1 MDQNRV
7 RKRRFPWENYL
18 LAGMILFGAMILFV
32 PAMPLDRTAEARM
45 AATCS
50 DLDVIQTVLKAYKA
64 DTGSFPTGTNG
75 LLDLV
80 RLPTGVTNWHG
91 PYLDSLPKDPW
102 GHEYIYTIPGK
113 NPTPNYP
120 YDLCSPGPHG
130 NNPIY
135 AHPPHIMTL
144 K

>member
-1 MDQNRV
+1 MRIPRILV
-7 RKRRFPWENYL
+7 TVVVLICL
-18 LAGMILFGAMILFV
+18 LFFLIV
-32 PAMPLDRTAEARM
+32 PKMGSNHSATM
-45 AATCS
+45 AATYS
-50 DLDVIQTVLKAYKA
+50 DMASIKTALEAYQI
-64 DTGSFPTGTNG
+64 DTGGFPTGTNALQN
-75 LLDLV
+75 LL
-80 RLPTGVTNWHG
+80 RPSTGVTNWHG